1 MEEKFEK
8 ILSELTEFKNICYEV
23 KNVKKIVLETKKI
36 AGTSKPT
43 PTPVRRKMPGTI
55 Q

>member
-1 MEEKFEK
+1 MEEK
-8 ILSELTEFKNICYEV
+8 ILSELTEFKNIDDEL
-23 KNVKKIVLETKKI
+23 KNVKEVVLETKKN

-43 PTPVRRKMPGTI
+43 PTPARRKMQGTI